1 MPKRTDIH
9 KVLIIGSGPII
20 IGQACEFDY
29 SGTQACKALRKLGYE
44 IVLVNSNPATIMT
57 DPETADVT
65 YIEPL
70 NVERLEQIIA
80 KERPDALLPNL
91 GGQSG
96 LNLCSELNKAGILDK
111 YHVQVIGVQV
121 DAIERGE
128 DRIEFK
134 KTMDRLGIEMA
145 RSEVAYSV
153 EEALSIAD
161 RLGYPVV
168 LRPAYTMGGA
178 GGGLVYNKDELKTVC
193 ARGLQASLVGQVLVE
208 ESILGWE
215 ELELEVVRDAENNII
230 TVCFIENI
238 DPLGVHTGDSF
249 CSAPMLTI
257 SEECQARLQ
266 EQAYKIVESVQ
277 VIGGTNVQFAHDPV
291 SDRIIVIEI
300 NPRTSRSSALASKAT
315 GFPIAL
321 VSAMLAA
328 GLTLKDIP
336 CGKYGTLDKYVP
348 DGDYVVIKFARWAFE
363 KFKGVEDKLGT
374 QMRAVGEVMS
384 IGKTYKE
391 AFQKAIRSLEN
402 GRYGLGHAKDFDTL
416 SKEELLRMLNTSSSE
431 RHFLMYEALRK
442 GASVEEIYEITK
454 VKAFFIEQMKEL
466 VEEEEKLLKHKGALP
481 EDGMLVT
488 AKKDGF
494 SDKYLSQLLEIP
506 EEDIRNRRI
515 ELGVEEAWEG
525 VHVSGTKD
533 SAYYYSTYNSPDKNP
548 VNTDKPKIMI
558 LGGGPNRIGQ
568 GIEFDYCC
576 VHAAMALKKLGFE
589 TIIVN
594 CNPETVSTDY
604 DTSDKLYFEPLTLED
619 VLSIY
624 KKEKPL
630 GVIAQFGG
638 QTPLNLA
645 SELEKNGV
653 RILGTSP
660 SVIDLAEDRDQF
672 RAMMEKLEIPMPE
685 SGMATTVEEALS
697 IAAKIGYPVMV
708 RPSYV
713 LGGRGMEVV
722 YDDESMTEYMRAAV
736 GVTPDRPILIDRF
749 LNHALEC
756 EADAISDGTHAF
768 VPAVMEHIE
777 LAGIHSGDS
786 ACIIPSVHIPAESVE
801 TIKEYT
807 RKIAEEMHVK
817 GLMNMQYAIENGKV
831 FVLEANPRA
840 SRTVPLVSKVCNI
853 RMVPLATDIITSE
866 ITGRPSPVPDL
877 KEQAIPNY
885 GVKEA
890 VFPFNMFPEVDPVL
904 GPEMRSTG
912 EVLGLSRS
920 YGEAYFKAQEA
931 VQSKLPTEGT
941 VLISVNKKD
950 KDEIVEV
957 ARSLANDGFKIVAT
971 SGTCDIINAAG
982 IPAVKAKK
990 LFEGRPNVGDMITN
1004 GDFDLVI
1011 NSPVGKDSVYDDS
1024 YLRKAAIKAKAPYIT
1039 TVAAARVAAEGI
1051 HYVKTHEGSQLKSL
1065 QELHSEIHDK

>member
-431 RHFLMYEALRK
+431 RHFVMYEALRK

-1039 TVAAARVAAEGI
+1039 TVAAARVAADGI